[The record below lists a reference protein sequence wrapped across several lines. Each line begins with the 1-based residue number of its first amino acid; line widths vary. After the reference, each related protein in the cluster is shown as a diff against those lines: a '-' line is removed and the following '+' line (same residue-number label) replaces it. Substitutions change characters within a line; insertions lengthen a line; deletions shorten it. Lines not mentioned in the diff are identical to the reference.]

1 MNSFTE
7 LQHCTYISCFFTS
20 VFQVPFIQLFHLS
33 LLYSSPNVIV
43 EKSPCTHLL
52 TVEPVNDPVH
62 FRTMYRHYYYY
73 HPGIVY
79 KMRIR
84 KKKKKNDQTCCY
96 FLPLFYMWNIFTK
109 ITQRRWA
116 LGRSVRFWENI
127 IVSWGHFSPWC
138 AWESSS
144 LTRKWKKKTST
155 NMCTQ

>member
-84 KKKKKNDQTCCY
+84 KKKKKRPNLLLFPAIILHVKY
-96 FLPLFYMWNIFTK
+96 FYKNHTK
-109 ITQRRWA
+109 KMSFGQERTILRKYHRI
-116 LGRSVRFWENI
+116 LGTF
-127 IVSWGHFSPWC
+127 FS
-138 AWESSS
+138 
-144 LTRKWKKKTST
+144 L
-155 NMCTQ
+155 MCVGIK